1 MAHRTRSLRI
11 DRVFPG
17 IGRIA
22 LACGTTLRTER
33 TKIAGLLT
41 RLYDHPDLRP
51 LLRALKSGDVT
62 LPELLAADA
71 ENRLADLKGER
82 RRLERPLW
90 PAVEAWT
97 PEDGTPTQRRYAVSF
112 RQLKRAN
119 VLAAEAT
126 VADLAAVDWPA
137 VERGWEGS
145 GADWNHLRRALSKFL
160 SDLLETDDV
169 PGQDHP
175 FRVRLLRKRSGNRPP
190 LFPRRAERPRV
201 PDLSPALFWQVVNH
215 VPELVRPQLV
225 TLAGTGL
232 RVGELL
238 RLTETDLLPATCA
251 IRVPGT
257 KTAAS
262 AATLPVD
269 PSLWPWVVAAVPAP
283 VQYKWLRTYWKR
295 GLKAAGADPTLRLHD
310 LRHCTGQW
318 LTDAGRPEASVQ
330 RTLRHASPAMTRRYT
345 MQRDRGEDARTM
357 AGILFPD
364 GAPSLAPRP
373 QAASTGR

>member
-1 MAHRTRSLRI
+1 MAHRPRSLRI

-33 TKIAGLLT
+33 TKIAALLS

-51 LLRALKSGDVT
+51 LLRALKVGDVT

-82 RRLERPLW
+82 RRLERLLW

-97 PEDGTPTQRRYAVSF
+97 PEEGTPTQRRYAVSL
-112 RQLKRAN
+112 RQLKRSG
-119 VLAAEAT
+119 VLPDNAR
-126 VADLAAVDWPA
+126 VADLATVEWQGL
-137 VERGWEGS
+137 ERGWQGS
-145 GADWNHLRRALSKFL
+145 AADWNHVRRAVSRFL

-175 FRVRLLRKRSGNRPP
+175 FRVRLFRKRTKNRPP
-190 LFPRRAERPRV
+190 LFPRRDEDERV
-201 PDLSPALFWQVVNH
+201 PDLSIAMFWKVVNN
-215 VPELVRPQLV
+215 VPEFVRPLLV

-238 RLTETDLLPATCA
+238 RLTATDLLPATCA

-257 KTAAS
+257 KTAGS

-283 VQYKWLRTYWKR
+283 VQYKWLRVYWKR

-345 MQRDRGEDARTM
+345 VQRERGEDARTM
-357 AGILFPD
+357 GGILFPE
-364 GAPSLAPRP
+364 GSPSLAPRP
-373 QAASTGR
+373 QAASTDR